1 MAKKDTR
8 LRILKAGEELFSKN
22 GYDGVATKVIA
33 SEAGV
38 TEMTLFNHFTNKET
52 LYRTIVKETY
62 LQNEVES
69 VFDQLTYENLEKDL
83 LTIADHL
90 LDSFLGN
97 RNVLLMRF
105 KEKESFQDDDNF
117 KLDHDP
123 IVKQIKPVFKAY
135 QEKDLIRD
143 NDLKTAKLFV
153 ASVKGLFYLC
163 TLEDK
168 EMDEVKELI
177 RFHVVTFCNGC
188 TVK

>member
-69 VFDQLTYENLEKDL
+69 VFDQLTYDDLERDL
-83 LTIADHL
+83 LIITDHL
-90 LDSFLGN
+90 LASFLGN
-97 RNVLLMRF
+97 KNVLLMRF

-117 KLDHDP
+117 KLDKDP
-123 IVKQIKPVFKAY
+123 IVKQIKPVFNKYEEQNLIKDDAY
-135 QEKDLIRD
+135 
-143 NDLKTAKLFV
+143 KTAKLFI

-163 TLEDK
+163 ALEDK
-168 EMDEVKELI
+168 EMDEVMELI
-177 RFHVVTFCNGC
+177 RFHVVTFCSGC
-188 TVK
+188 STT